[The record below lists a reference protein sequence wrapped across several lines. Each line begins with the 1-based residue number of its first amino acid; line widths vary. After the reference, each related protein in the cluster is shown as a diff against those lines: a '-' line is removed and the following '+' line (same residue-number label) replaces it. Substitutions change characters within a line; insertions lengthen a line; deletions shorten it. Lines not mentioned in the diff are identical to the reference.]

1 MTEVFRVGGDI
12 VQASVANNVRR
23 LIAEGS
29 GDEDE
34 EEADEEMRLVHDACA
49 DYIVGNRLPQVWS
62 SHPPDAH
69 GVGVT
74 GGMLSRCT

>member
-34 EEADEEMRLVHDACA
+34 EEADEEMRFVNARA
-49 DYIVGNRLPQVWS
+49 DCIVWNRLPTFDGS
-62 SHPPDAH
+62 
-69 GVGVT
+69 T
-74 GGMLSRCT
+74 L

>member
-1 MTEVFRVGGDI
+1 MTEVFRVGGDL

-34 EEADEEMRLVHDACA
+34 EEADEEMRFVHTIY
-49 DYIVGNRLPQVWS
+49 YICVL
-62 SHPPDAH
+62 
-69 GVGVT
+69 
-74 GGMLSRCT
+74 CI

>member
-1 MTEVFRVGGDI
+1 MTEVFRIGGDI

-34 EEADEEMRLVHDACA
+34 EEADEEMRLVNA
-49 DYIVGNRLPQVWS
+49 
-62 SHPPDAH
+62 
-69 GVGVT
+69 
-74 GGMLSRCT
+74 

>member
-1 MTEVFRVGGDI
+1 MTEVFRVGGDL

-34 EEADEEMRLVHDACA
+34 EEADEEMRFVGEPHTIY
-49 DYIVGNRLPQVWS
+49 YICVL
-62 SHPPDAH
+62 
-69 GVGVT
+69 
-74 GGMLSRCT
+74 CI